1 MKKFTVIVRQ
11 REINKLFPRAFQLT
25 LKDEASI
32 IDVVKTVDE
41 EIKRKVGVFPV
52 GKYKSLLQMIYHP
65 NENRFY
71 KQVAIHAHAKSKPI
85 NVRENPTAPLPDE
98 TTIIIIP
105 ENGCQTDW
113 EEPIQT

>member
-1 MKKFTVIVRQ
+1 MKKVTVIVRQ

-71 KQVAIHAHAKSKPI
+71 KQVVA
-85 NVRENPTAPLPDE
+85 
-98 TTIIIIP
+98 
-105 ENGCQTDW
+105 
-113 EEPIQT
+113 